1 MLVQYGRPL
10 GAHYLA
16 HQATVISGAEQ
27 LDDAG
32 RWPWYQQQQ
41 EEKKLLGCHQ
51 AEVQTASRRRSINRG
66 GSTRRDLLTD
76 WPIN

>member
-1 MLVQYGRPL
+1 MQWALQGQLNLMKGKLQSPPLSLSLIAYLMLVQYGRPL

-16 HQATVISGAEQ
+16 DQATVISGAEQ

-41 EEKKLLGCHQ
+41 EE
-51 AEVQTASRRRSINRG
+51 
-66 GSTRRDLLTD
+66 
-76 WPIN
+76 

>member
-1 MLVQYGRPL
+1 MSSLPPFLSHIAHLMLVQYGCPL

-41 EEKKLLGCHQ
+41 EE
-51 AEVQTASRRRSINRG
+51 
-66 GSTRRDLLTD
+66 
-76 WPIN
+76 